1 MTSNHPRPSPQMH
14 ALVNRYLR
22 GELSRRDFLRAAIA
36 VGGLTAV
43 QAILAAC
50 APAPA
55 PSAPAAGSSA
65 QTGATPQAGAA
76 SAAEPKMLIY
86 AASQDIPTID
96 PSDRTDYSIGAV
108 SRQLYDRLFRFEG
121 GWPQPIEPCLCE
133 SYQGSD
139 DATEWTFK
147 LTDKAVFHNGD
158 PVTAEAVVYS
168 YQRTLR
174 FQKQRSSLIAPFLDE
189 DGIQAVDD
197 RTVRMVLKSPF
208 GDFPRLLAFHEQP
221 IMNPKQV
228 KEHEQGGDEGAA
240 WLVENEAGSGPFV
253 IKEWEPG
260 NRYVLEA
267 VPDYWQGWP
276 GESRLAGFVW
286 RIIRETAD
294 RRIAL
299 LAGEVDIADT
309 ISTDDIDIID
319 NTPGYHVEE
328 NFGLLAGYVKMNN
341 QMEPTSDLH
350 FRKFIAYAMDYEALV
365 NVLGGHAKLMTG
377 PIPEGVPYQ
386 DPNVQPQYRHDL
398 EKAKEHLDQT
408 PWKDGGIELDYV
420 YVTGLDF
427 EEQLGLILL
436 EQLGKFNIK
445 VNMVPKVWPDM
456 VAACGQPETGPHL
469 INIFVDSGPIP
480 YNWFVEQWY
489 SKSWNRETGGSFQ
502 TCDFYS
508 NPEVDTL
515 VETLRG
521 AVDPAE
527 QERIVKELQQI
538 IMEDIPG
545 LPVYVLPSLIGLSD
559 KVRGYVFYGD
569 ISVDF
574 WRLWLADA

>member
-1 MTSNHPRPSPQMH
+1 MERQPSQLSSEMRV
-14 ALVNRYLR
+14 LLQRYQS
-22 GELSRRDFLRAAIA
+22 GDLSRRDFLRTVIA
-36 VGGLTAV
+36 VGGLAAV
-43 QAILAAC
+43 QAVLAAC
-50 APAPA
+50 APGAAPA
-55 PSAPAAGSSA
+55 PSASGGETGPAAA
-65 QTGATPQAGAA
+65 PQAGSA
-76 SAAEPKMLIY
+76 SAPEPKILIY

-121 GWPQPIEPCLCE
+121 GWPQPIEPCICE
-133 SYQGSD
+133 TYEGSD
-139 DATEWTFK
+139 DALEWTFH
-147 LTDKAVFHNGD
+147 LTDRAVFHNGD

-174 FQKQRSSLIAPFLDE
+174 FQKQRSSLISPFLDE
-189 DGIQAVDD
+189 DSIEAIDD
-197 RTVRMVLKSPF
+197 HTVRMVLKSPF

-221 IMNPKQV
+221 IMNPRQV
-228 KEHEQGGDEGAA
+228 KENEQNGDEGAA
-240 WLVENEAGSGPFV
+240 WLTEHEAGSGPFV

-260 NRYVLEA
+260 NRYALEA

-276 GESRLAGFVW
+276 GDGRLAGFVW

-309 ISTDDIDIID
+309 ISTDDIQLIADA
-319 NTPGYHVEE
+319 PGYRVEE
-328 NFGLLAGYVKMNN
+328 NFGRLAGYVKMNN
-341 QMEPTSDLH
+341 QMEPTSDVH
-350 FRKFIAYAMDYEALV
+350 FRKFIAYAMDYDALV
-365 NVLGGHAKLMTG
+365 NVLGGHAKLMTS

-386 DPNVQPQYRHDL
+386 DPDVQPQYRHDL
-398 EKAKEHLDQT
+398 DKAKEHLDQT

-456 VAACGQPETGPHL
+456 VAACGTADTGPHL

-480 YNWFVEQWY
+480 YNWFAEQWF
-489 SKSWNRETGGSFQ
+489 SQSWDRETGGSFQ
-502 TCDFYS
+502 TCDFYK
-508 NPEVDTL
+508 NPDVDAL
-515 VETLRG
+515 VETLRA
-521 AVDPAE
+521 AVDTGE

-538 IMEDIPG
+538 IMEEIPG
-545 LPVYVLPSLIGLSD
+545 LPVYVLPNILGLSD
-559 KVRGYVFYGD
+559 TVKGYVFFGD

-574 WRLWLADA
+574 WRLWLDA

>member
-1 MTSNHPRPSPQMH
+1 MDSQPSQLPSEMRVLLQ
-14 ALVNRYLR
+14 RYQS
-22 GELSRRDFLRAAIA
+22 GALSRRDFLRTAIA
-36 VGGLTAV
+36 IGGLAALQAV
-43 QAILAAC
+43 LAAC
-50 APAPA
+50 APAAAPA
-55 PSAPAAGSSA
+55 PSTSG
-65 QTGATPQAGAA
+65 GEAGAA
-76 SAAEPKMLIY
+76 AAPQAAPSTGVEPKVLIY

-108 SRQLYDRLFRFEG
+108 MRQLYDRLFRFEG
-121 GWPQPIEPCLCE
+121 GWPQVIEPCLCE
-133 SYQGSD
+133 TYESSD
-139 DATEWTFK
+139 DATQWTFH

-158 PVTAEAVVYS
+158 PVTADAVVYS

-189 DGIQAVDD
+189 SGIEAVDD
-197 RTVRMVLKSPF
+197 HTVRMTLKSPF

-228 KEHEQGGDEGAA
+228 KENEQDGDEGAA
-240 WLVENEAGSGPFV
+240 WLVEHEAGSGPFV

-260 NRYVLEA
+260 NRYALDA

-276 GESRLAGFVW
+276 GEGRLAGFVW

-299 LAGEVDIADT
+299 LAGEVDMADT
-309 ISTDDIDIID
+309 ISTDDIEIVN
-319 NTPGYHVEE
+319 NTPGYKIEE
-328 NFGLLAGYVKMNN
+328 NAGLLSGYVKMNN
-341 QMEPTSDLH
+341 QVEPTSNLD
-350 FRKFIAYAMDYEALV
+350 FRKFVAYAMDYDALID
-365 NVLGGHAKLMTG
+365 VLGGHAELLTG
-377 PIPEGVPYQ
+377 PIPEGVPYH
-386 DPNVQPQYRHDL
+386 DPNVQPVYRHDL
-398 EKAKEHLDQT
+398 DKAKEHLDKT

-445 VNMVPKVWPDM
+445 VNMTPKVWPDM
-456 VAACGQPETGPHL
+456 VAACGTPETGPHM

-480 YNWFVEQWY
+480 YNWFAEQWY
-489 SKSWNRETGGSFQ
+489 SKSWDRETGGSFQ
-502 TCDFYS
+502 TCDFYK
-508 NPEVDTL
+508 NPDLDAL

-521 AVDPAE
+521 AIDPAE
-527 QERIVKELQQI
+527 QESIVKELQHI

-545 LPVYVLPSLIGLSD
+545 LPVFVFPNILGRSEQV
-559 KVRGYVFYGD
+559 KGYKFFGD

-574 WRLWLADA
+574 WRLWLDNA

>member
-1 MTSNHPRPSPQMH
+1 MTSRSSRPSSEIQ
-14 ALVNRYLR
+14 ALLDRYLR
-22 GELSRRDFLRAAIA
+22 GELSRRDFLRTVLA
-36 VGGLTAV
+36 VGGLSAA

-50 APAPA
+50 APAPP
-55 PSAPAAGSSA
+55 PSGGGQAGPGPTA
-65 QTGATPQAGAA
+65 QAGAPTG
-76 SAAEPKMLIY
+76 SEPQVLIY
-86 AASQDIPTID
+86 AAGQDIPTID

-133 SYQGSD
+133 RYEGSD
-139 DATEWTFK
+139 DATEWIFY
-147 LTDKAVFHNGD
+147 LTDRAVFHNGD

-174 FQKQRSSLIAPFLDE
+174 FQKQRSSVIAPFLDE
-189 DGIQAVDD
+189 SGIEALDD
-197 RTVRMVLKSPF
+197 TTVRMVLKSPF
-208 GDFPRLLAFHEQP
+208 GDFPRLLAYHEQP
-221 IMNPKQV
+221 IVNPRQV
-228 KEHEQGGDEGAA
+228 KEHEQAGDEGAA
-240 WLVENEAGSGPFV
+240 WLQENEAGSGPFV

-260 NRYVLEA
+260 NRYVFEA

-276 GESRLAGFVW
+276 GKGRLAGFVW

-309 ISTDDIDIID
+309 VSTDDIDIIA
-319 NTPGYHVEE
+319 NTPGYRVEE

-341 QMEPTSDLH
+341 QKEPTSDLH
-350 FRKFIAYAMDYEALV
+350 FRKFIAYAMDYQALV
-365 NVLGGHAKLMTG
+365 DVLGGHAQLMVG
-377 PIPEGVPYQ
+377 PIPEGVPYHA
-386 DPNVQPQYRHDL
+386 PNVQPLYRHDL
-398 EKAKEHLDQT
+398 EKAREHLDQT

-456 VAACGQPETGPHL
+456 VASCGFPDTGPHL
-469 INIFVDSGPIP
+469 INIFVDAGPIP
-480 YNWFVEQWY
+480 YNWFAEQWY
-489 SKSWNRETGGSFQ
+489 SKSWDRETGGSFQ
-502 TCDFYS
+502 TCDFYR
-508 NPEVDTL
+508 NPQVDTL

-521 AVDPAE
+521 TVDPAE
-527 QERIVKELQQI
+527 QERIVVELQRI
-538 IMEDIPG
+538 LMEEIPG
-545 LPVYVLPSLIGLSD
+545 LPVYVMPNILGLSD
-559 KVRGYVFYGD
+559 RVQGYVYYGD